1 MNRNKRWAK
10 RRQQYRPHSVRSRLN
25 MCWCLCKYT
34 YANVYWNRFYI
45 TLSAMFSLHFS
56 AIAIFIKWTF
66 KYRNGMNETKRKK
79 RRGKIERMQ
88 KKDTYSYQWFKARN
102 SQTVKLHTQ
111 NRSKYDDLHQ
121 NTKQWYFRSISIKYF
136 APTGKKTVPPDQ
148 VRKSLQINSIGICH
162 AFAIDTFNEK
172 CMCVSIL

>member
-1 MNRNKRWAK
+1 MNPNKRWAK

-88 KKDTYSYQWFKARN
+88 KKTHTHTNDSKLEIVKQSNCILKIGANMMICIKILSNDNSDQYQSN
-102 SQTVKLHTQ
+102 ILHRQ
-111 NRSKYDDLHQ
+111 E
-121 NTKQWYFRSISIKYF
+121 
-136 APTGKKTVPPDQ
+136 KKHSHRT
-148 VRKSLQINSIGICH
+148 R
-162 AFAIDTFNEK
+162 
-172 CMCVSIL
+172 